1 MATETIGIGPREEGG
16 GLEDSSRWVALV
28 DVLTSIF
35 TDLPQEGSLILLGHG

>member
-16 GLEDSSRWVALV
+16 GLEDSSRWV
-28 DVLTSIF
+28 LTSIF